1 MFSASKLGSS
11 NVGTVSVD
19 LTLKTSAFNQGVSS
33 SISRATTQYSKAFNN
48 IEKGGT
54 STFGKLGKL
63 AIAAFSIKA
72 IVDFGKKCTDLGSD
86 LQEVQNVVDVVFGSL
101 SDKVNDFASN
111 TIDTIGLSEAVAK
124 KYMGTF
130 GAMNNQFGFTT
141 KQSYEMSKAI
151 TKLTGDVASFYNLSS
166 DEAYTKL
173 KSIWTGETESLK
185 EIGVVMT
192 QSALDQYALANGFG
206 KTTAKM
212 TEQEKVALRY
222 AFVQNKLSL
231 ASGDFARTQD
241 GWANQT
247 RILSLRWQQ
256 FMATMGQGLINVLTP
271 LVKMINLLISKL
283 QVFANT
289 FKKVTSLIFGDSN
302 SDESKAQLNNINDSL
317 SSIGSTANKSA
328 DSVSSATKKIKRSLS
343 NIDELNIMN
352 KNKDSNSDLGSGISD
367 QVLNASGLNNISN
380 VNMSNGIDGT
390 GDSISKLTLKIKELI
405 KPLQEIDFTNLKEG
419 LDKIKMSLRPIT
431 KKLGSGLE
439 WLWNEILVPLTTW
452 TIEDM
457 LPSYLNAIAGGLNF
471 LNSAI
476 DFAKPYLQFLW
487 EDFLSPIASW
497 TGGKIVDY
505 LDWVGNKLTI
515 IGELLNKHEPN
526 LKNIRKELKPFSD
539 MLKEV
544 GKFLGNIIALSW
556 NDFSKKVEILWNN
569 ALQPIWNYFLKPLLI
584 DEWNKLKTLSTVISE
599 IFNALNSLMSGD
611 WSSVGQS
618 IVSGLTDG
626 LKDIWEGSFVKE
638 YFYDP
643 IVGGFKK
650 LFGIHSP
657 STVFEELGRNLLA
670 GLSNGLGNLYDW
682 AVGKFQNI
690 ISGFSG
696 AFDKG
701 KEIGLKLLGG
711 LGTGIGNI
719 KDWAVG
725 KKNNL
730 ISGFSGLADGIK
742 SKGSEIK
749 TGLTNGLGDMKSW
762 ASGKLT
768 DIKNGFSGA
777 KTTMSKIG
785 SNLWN
790 GLKESFSV
798 KTLGLKVDYDKNV
811 GTIKKSICKALGL
824 EGWPKLSFL
833 AQGGWVGPNNP
844 QLAVVGDNK
853 REGEIISPESK
864 IREQVKQAIKEI
876 GVSGGKQELE
886 LTLYVKYED
895 GRTIIQKVNQ
905 AQIDEGKILLLT

>member
-1 MFSASKLGSS
+1 MFSASNLGSS
-11 NVGTVSVD
+11 NVGSVSVN
-19 LTLKTSAFNQGVSS
+19 LTLNTGAFNKGVNNSVSNATNQYSRAFS
-33 SISRATTQYSKAFNN
+33 SI
-48 IEKGGT
+48 EKSGT

-63 AIAAFSIKA
+63 AIAVFSIKA
-72 IVDFGKKCTDLGSD
+72 ITDFGKKSTDLGSD
-86 LQEVQNVVDVVFGSL
+86 LQEVQNVVDVTFGTL
-101 SDKVNDFASN
+101 SDKVNEFASN
-111 TIDTIGLSEAVAK
+111 TIDTIGLSETVAK

-130 GAMNNQFGFTT
+130 GAMNNQFGFTV

-173 KSIWTGETESLK
+173 KSIWTDETESLK

-222 AFVQNKLSL
+222 AFVQDKLSL

-256 FMATMGQGLINVLTP
+256 FMATMGRGLINVLTP
-271 LVKMINLLISKL
+271 LVKIINLLISKL
-283 QVFANT
+283 QVFANA

-302 SDESKAQLNNINDSL
+302 SDDSKTQLSNINDGL
-317 SSIGSTANKSA
+317 SSIGSTANGSA

-343 NIDELNIMN
+343 KVDELNILNNN
-352 KNKDSNSDLGSGISD
+352 KNSNSSLGSGISD
-367 QVLNASGLNNISN
+367 QVLNASGLNDISNTNISSGMDN
-380 VNMSNGIDGT
+380 T

-405 KPLQEIDFTNLKEG
+405 KPLQAIDFSNLKEG
-419 LDKIKMSLRPIT
+419 LDKIKIALQPIN
-431 KKLGSGLE
+431 KKLVSGLE
-439 WLWNEILVPLTTW
+439 WLWSKILVPLATW
-452 TIEDM
+452 TIEDF
-457 LPSYLNAIAGGLNF
+457 LPSYLNAVASGLTF

-476 DFAKPYLQFLW
+476 NFAKPYLQFLW
-487 EDFLSPIASW
+487 EDFLKPISSW

-505 LDWVGNKLTI
+505 LEWVGNKLSV

-526 LKNIRKELKPFSD
+526 IKNLKRELKPFGD
-539 MLKEV
+539 MFKEV
-544 GKFLGNIIALSW
+544 GKFLGNIISLSW
-556 NDFSKKVEILWNN
+556 NDFSKKVEFLWNN
-569 ALQPIWNYFLKPLLI
+569 ALQPIWNYFLKPLLV
-584 DEWNKLKTLSTVISE
+584 DEWNKLKNLSTVISE

-611 WSSVGQS
+611 WPSVGQS

-626 LKDIWEGSFVKE
+626 LKDIWEGSFVKK

-682 AVGKFQNI
+682 AIGKFQNI

-701 KEIGLKLLGG
+701 KEIGSKLLGG

-719 KDWAVG
+719 KDWAIN

-730 ISGFSGLADGIK
+730 VDGFSGLANNIK
-742 SKGSEIK
+742 SKGSEIR
-749 TGLTNGLGDMKSW
+749 TGLANGLGDMKTW

-777 KTTMSKIG
+777 QGVMSKVG
-785 SNLWN
+785 TNLWN
-790 GLKESFSV
+790 GLKDTFSV

-811 GTIKKSICKALGL
+811 GAIKKSIYKALGL

-864 IREQVKQAIKEI
+864 IYEQVKRGIKDS
-876 GVSGGKQELE
+876 GVSGNKQELAI
-886 LTLYVKYED
+886 TLYVKYED